1 MESSS
6 TGTSSVSLQS
16 MPINKWT
23 NDQILEW
30 LSRRLP
36 AVYEKHKDSFVQN
49 EITGESILANS
60 FSQACLDQ
68 LKIFDKNLR

>member
-1 MESSS
+1 
-6 TGTSSVSLQS
+6 
-16 MPINKWT
+16 MPINRWT
-23 NDQILEW
+23 NDQIIEW
-30 LSRRLP
+30 LSKRLP
-36 AVYEKHKDSFVQN
+36 VVYEKHKDSFVQNYEKHKDSFVQN